1 MAVFFCYLSKRIC
14 PLLTWLRVLFPRLN
28 AANITQESRV
38 FLGRLLDLLYTLL
51 KPSKQNHPNRQMKL
65 NIREDHTLE
74 VSVCSCRGFLSW
86 NSTLI
91 IHIEKKQKKLIF
103 WLGWTLRPIFYI
115 EITPNIS
122 ARMSWSLSEILT
134 PDSQSCI
141 IRFKN
146 SRLRLE
152 FSNLIIH
159 SFSFFKQYFESIVVF
174 NWIVQIFFCFHIFT
188 DIFVGSISKHRCQVK
203 WQTAT

>member
-1 MAVFFCYLSKRIC
+1 MAVFCYLSKRIC

-38 FLGRLLDLLYTLL
+38 FLGRLPDLFYTLL
-51 KPSKQNHPNRQMKL
+51 KPKQNHPNRQMKL

-74 VSVCSCRGFLSW
+74 VRVCSCRGFLSW

-91 IHIEKKQKKLIF
+91 IHIEKQKKLIL
-103 WLGWTLRPIFYI
+103 WHGWTLRPIFYTK
-115 EITPNIS
+115 ITPNIS

-159 SFSFFKQYFESIVVF
+159 SFSFFRQYSETIVVF
-174 NWIVQIFFCFHIFT
+174 NRIVPIFFHFHIFT

-203 WQTAT
+203 